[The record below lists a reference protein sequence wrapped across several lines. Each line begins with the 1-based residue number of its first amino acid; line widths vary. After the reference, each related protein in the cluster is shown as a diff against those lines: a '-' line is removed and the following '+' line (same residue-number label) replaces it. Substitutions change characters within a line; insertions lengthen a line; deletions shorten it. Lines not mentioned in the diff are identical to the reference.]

1 MGKLENKHIGLFGG
15 SFDPPHLG
23 HIALVQAGLDMGF
36 DEVWVIP
43 ALPVHRV
50 LSGKADGA
58 TRLSWLQ
65 QVFKHQPCVKVLD
78 WEVKQAQATAMVDTL
93 RKFEAIYPNIVPWL
107 MLGSD
112 AWNGLA
118 SWHEYPRHQ
127 QLCNIAVFARQ
138 GHQSQQTHLGWHDV
152 SLERW
157 SACSTAGHCCHVSAT
172 LPDISATTIRQ
183 HAELGL
189 SFAGLVPKVLQ
200 SDIEQQYMNDRIG

>member
-1 MGKLENKHIGLFGG
+1 MDNIENIHIGLFGG

-23 HIALVQAGLDMGF
+23 HTALVQAGLDMGL

-43 ALPVHRV
+43 AQPVHRV

-58 TRLSWLQ
+58 KRLSWLQ
-65 QVFKHQPCVKVLD
+65 LVFEHQPCVKVLD
-78 WEVKQAQATAMVDTL
+78 WEVKQPQATAMVDTL
-93 RKFEAIYPNIVPWL
+93 RRFNAKHPNTVPWL

-118 SWHEYPRHQ
+118 SWREYPLHQ
-127 QLCNIAVFARQ
+127 RLCNIAVFARQ
-138 GHQSQQTHLGWHDV
+138 GHENQPTQDGWQDV
-152 SLERW
+152 TLEDW
-157 SACSTAGHCCHVSAT
+157 SACSTAGHCCHLAAT

-200 SDIEQQYMNDRIG
+200 SDIEQQYMNDQIE